1 MSNDIA
7 KEMPSAAVTNGRLLK
22 RVVVLVIW
30 SGIMLLAL
38 RFLARDAFKYFG
50 FDEATFG
57 RFWTHR
63 FWLIAHIVGGI
74 SALLLG
80 PFQFWSGLRR
90 RALRFHRWM
99 GRVYVLGVVLAAGSA
114 FRLSFFIPPSDGGW
128 VVGLS
133 LFALAAVWL
142 TSAAMAIRSIRN
154 GRVETHKEWMI
165 RSYVLTFAFVNFRWW
180 MDLPFISTL
189 GTPTERLTAVVWTG
203 WTLPLFITEVVLQW
217 KRAGRQI
224 R

>member
-7 KEMPSAAVTNGRLLK
+7 KEMPSATVTNGRLLK
-22 RVVVLVIW
+22 RAVVLVFW

-50 FDEATFG
+50 LDEATFG
-57 RFWTHR
+57 RFWAHR
-63 FWLIAHIVGGI
+63 LWLMPHIVGGML
-74 SALLLG
+74 ALLLG

-90 RALRFHRWM
+90 RALRFHRWT
-99 GRVYVLGVVLAAGSA
+99 GRVYVLGIVLAAGSA

-128 VVGLS
+128 VAGLS

-180 MDLPFISTL
+180 MDLPFIATL
-189 GTPTERLTAVVWTG
+189 GTPTERMTAVVWTG

-217 KRAGRQI
+217 KRTGRHI

>member
-7 KEMPSAAVTNGRLLK
+7 TEGPHALVTNGRLLK
-22 RVVVLVIW
+22 RALVLVLW
-30 SGIMLLAL
+30 SAIILLAL
-38 RFLARDAFKYFG
+38 RFLARDAFKYFR
-50 FDEATFG
+50 FDETIFA
-57 RFWTHR
+57 RFWAHR
-63 FWLIAHIVGGI
+63 FWLMPHIVGGML
-74 SALLLG
+74 ALLLG

-90 RALRFHRWM
+90 RALRFHRWT
-99 GRVYVLGVVLAAGSA
+99 GRVYVFGVVLAAGSA
-114 FRLSFFIPPSDGGW
+114 FHLSFFVPSSDGGW

-133 LFALAAVWL
+133 LFTLAAVWL
-142 TSAAMAIRSIRN
+142 TSAMMAIRSIRN

-180 MDLPFISTL
+180 VDLPVIATL

-203 WTLPLFITEVVLQW
+203 WTLPLFVTEVVLQW
-217 KRAGRQI
+217 KRTGRQT